1 MLKLVDIKK
10 DYVSG
15 DSVVHALKGIS
26 VNFRRSEF
34 VSVLGPSGC
43 GKTTLLNIIG
53 GLDDYSDGDL
63 VIGDRSTKDFGSRDW
78 DSYRNHTVGFVFQ
91 SYNLI
96 PHLTILQNVEL
107 ALTISGM
114 PRKKKREL
122 AENAL
127 IRVGLG
133 GMFKKKPGQLSGGQM
148 QRVAIARAIVGDPKT
163 ILADE
168 PTGALDSVTSVQIMD
183 LLAEISGDKLVIM
196 VTHNPELARRYSTRI
211 IELRD
216 GEIVGDSD
224 PYDGLPTMLSP
235 VGAVDPRSPI
245 EEYIDENAAEE
256 RAKDQEAQAEGEGQP
271 EASEGEG
278 EEPSE
283 ERSEGAK
290 KQGKQKNKQ
299 DKFVALV
306 SPEKPEKLKKRS
318 GQPKEKRQRA
328 SMSLFTAIGLSAR
341 NLITKK
347 TRTILTAIAGSIGII
362 GIALVLSMS
371 NGFNLYMDKME
382 QEILTAMPVQIAST
396 GVQIDVDE
404 AMQMPTVEGEFPD
417 TDTIRPYQPEAGWQ
431 GVEIS
436 ANIITEE
443 YVDYVRGLDKELVSS
458 VKYRYTA
465 NMRLVREGKS
475 AAEGSAAN
483 VATGTVKWQQLLWPE
498 FMNSMYD
505 VLAGGYPGSEEA
517 DELLAEYTGT
527 SSWADGENYD
537 GATAR
542 QAVLVIGST
551 NSLDVGILHELGI
564 YPRYLQ
570 DSKYDEISFDEVL
583 GTTFELVAPDNRYER
598 APAEEGERELFEE
611 IGSPEKLLGKE
622 GNVSVTVVGILR
634 IKEGIMLPF
643 LSSGIAYTEDLMN
656 LYLDIAGESEIGRAQ
671 RENTEYNVLTGEDFT
686 EDVSPIVT
694 MASAYGITEGDLMR
708 LVLPMLTGTLKPET
722 DAELIED
729 IENAPGFADMVRIYL
744 DGKGMTF
751 GTVRAMLVPLLSNK
765 LGVDATVLNALLDSA
780 YTNALQ
786 QLGASD
792 LPTEIHIYPKNFEAK
807 DAVLEYLDAWNAS
820 HPPTEQVQYT
830 DMAGMF
836 SDIMN
841 RVVGIVSYVLIAF
854 SAISLIVSSVM
865 IGIITYVSV
874 LERTTEIGVLRSL
887 GARKLDVANL
897 FNAETGIIGAIS
909 GILGVVLARII
920 ILPFNAW
927 IGSISPDFPD
937 SFAVLDPVHA
947 VILVALSIGLTVLS
961 GLIPAM
967 LAARKDPVKALRA
980 SG

>member
-1 MLKLVDIKK
+1 
-10 DYVSG
+10 
-15 DSVVHALKGIS
+15 
-26 VNFRRSEF
+26 
-34 VSVLGPSGC
+34 
-43 GKTTLLNIIG
+43 
-53 GLDDYSDGDL
+53 
-63 VIGDRSTKDFGSRDW
+63 
-78 DSYRNHTVGFVFQ
+78 
-91 SYNLI
+91 
-96 PHLTILQNVEL
+96 
-107 ALTISGM
+107 
-114 PRKKKREL
+114 
-122 AENAL
+122 
-127 IRVGLG
+127 
-133 GMFKKKPGQLSGGQM
+133 
-148 QRVAIARAIVGDPKT
+148 
-163 ILADE
+163 
-168 PTGALDSVTSVQIMD
+168 
-183 LLAEISGDKLVIM
+183 
-196 VTHNPELARRYSTRI
+196 
-211 IELRD
+211 
-216 GEIVGDSD
+216 
-224 PYDGLPTMLSP
+224 MLSP

-271 EASEGEG
+271 EASKG

-290 KQGKQKNKQ
+290 KKGKQKNKQ

-371 NGFNLYMDKME
+371 NGFNLYMDRME

-465 NMRLVREGKS
+465 GMRLVREGKS

-527 SSWADGENYD
+527 SSWADGETYD

-671 RENTEYNVLTGEDFT
+671 RENTEYNILTGEDFT

-708 LVLPMLTGTLKPET
+708 LVLPMLKGTLDPEKE
-722 DAELIED
+722 AELIKD
-729 IENAPGFADMVRIYL
+729 IESAPGFADMVRIYL
-744 DGKGMTF
+744 DGKGTTF
-751 GTVRAMLVPLLSNK
+751 GEVRAILVPLLSNK

-786 QLGASD
+786 RLGASD

-836 SDIMN
+836 SEIIN

>member
-290 KQGKQKNKQ
+290 KKGKQKNKQ

-371 NGFNLYMDKME
+371 NGFNLYMDRME

-465 NMRLVREGKS
+465 GMRLVREGKS

-622 GNVSVTVVGILR
+622 GEHEVGLGLGNKAVERLGRIAKALAEETAGANGDHGLGEVVPVVCGVNVGVDEDDETVELILLEDMR
-634 IKEGIMLPF
+634 YSLDHRRYDHERRDTDDEGDRE
-643 LSSGIAYTEDLMN
+643 EDPGARGAAHDDDGGADEEDDETRPEVEGHDEEKRDEQRAAELRVVPER
-656 LYLDIAGESEIGRAQ
+656 LYL
-671 RENTEYNVLTGEDFT
+671 
-686 EDVSPIVT
+686 
-694 MASAYGITEGDLMR
+694 
-708 LVLPMLTGTLKPET
+708 
-722 DAELIED
+722 
-729 IENAPGFADMVRIYL
+729 
-744 DGKGMTF
+744 
-751 GTVRAMLVPLLSNK
+751 
-765 LGVDATVLNALLDSA
+765 
-780 YTNALQ
+780 
-786 QLGASD
+786 
-792 LPTEIHIYPKNFEAK
+792 
-807 DAVLEYLDAWNAS
+807 
-820 HPPTEQVQYT
+820 
-830 DMAGMF
+830 
-836 SDIMN
+836 
-841 RVVGIVSYVLIAF
+841 
-854 SAISLIVSSVM
+854 
-865 IGIITYVSV
+865 
-874 LERTTEIGVLRSL
+874 
-887 GARKLDVANL
+887 
-897 FNAETGIIGAIS
+897 
-909 GILGVVLARII
+909 
-920 ILPFNAW
+920 
-927 IGSISPDFPD
+927 
-937 SFAVLDPVHA
+937 A
-947 VILVALSIGLTVLS
+947 VILRRGRGHQEDDDDLGGLGGLESHGPEPDPAHHAVHLVTEARDARENHEHASQDEERRGHARERPRVVAPHGDGRRESDGYAGEV
-961 GLIPAM
+961 
-967 LAARKDPVKALRA
+967 AREVCLGNGEGGGEYRHHADDDEQQGRDELREIQVPQRA
-980 SG
+980 SSTGGA